1 MAMDALSKF
10 SSEVL
15 RDAEAKCNFKIA
27 EIEDAEKERLDENI
41 AKIKAAEEERVRTEK
56 EKLRLKKELSSSLLR
71 TDLKR
76 EITKRRNEM
85 FNEIFTEISKNILDY
100 AKSEDYKISLSKL
113 LSKAVSVLG
122 DTDTVCYARK
132 SDIEFLKGEF
142 KTLEFKEAKDSII
155 GGFTAENPK
164 KHLLADFTL
173 KSKIEEEKKN
183 FFKNSGLVLNR

>member
-15 RDAEAKCNFKIA
+15 KDAEAKCNFEIA
-27 EIEDAEKERLDENI
+27 EIEDEEKQRLDENI
-41 AKIKAAEEERVRTEK
+41 NKIKALEEERVRTEN

-76 EITKRRNEM
+76 EITKRRGEM
-85 FNEIFTEISKNILDY
+85 FDEIFAEVLKNISDY
-100 AKSEDYKISLSKL
+100 TKSKEYKESLLKL
-113 LSKAVSVLG
+113 LSKTVAVLG

-142 KTLEFKEAKDSII
+142 KTLEFKEAEESII
-155 GGFTAENPK
+155 GGFTAENPE

>member
-15 RDAEAKCNFKIA
+15 KDAEAKCNFEIA
-27 EIEDAEKERLDENI
+27 EIEDEEKQRLNETIN
-41 AKIKAAEEERVRTEK
+41 KIKAQEEERVRTEK

-76 EITKRRNEM
+76 EITKRRGEM
-85 FNEIFTEISKNILDY
+85 FDEIFAEVLKNISDY
-100 AKSEDYKISLSKL
+100 TKSKEYKESLLKL
-113 LSKAVSVLG
+113 LSKAVTVLG

-142 KTLEFKEAKDSII
+142 KTLEFKEAEESII
-155 GGFTAENPK
+155 GGFTAENHE